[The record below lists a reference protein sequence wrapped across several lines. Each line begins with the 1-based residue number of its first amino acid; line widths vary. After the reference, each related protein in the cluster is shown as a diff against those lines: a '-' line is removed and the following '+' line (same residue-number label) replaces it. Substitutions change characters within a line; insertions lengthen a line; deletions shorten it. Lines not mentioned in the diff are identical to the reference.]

1 MPVGT
6 VGRKQ
11 ELAKNQKLE
20 ITAMGRHGEGVAEG
34 PHGPIYVPFTLP
46 GETVRVAVEGK
57 RGRLREVLEP
67 SPERAAPPCPHFG
80 RCGGCALQHWR
91 DGPYR
96 AWKRGLVETALRHR
110 HIEATVAETIDA
122 HGAGRRRVTLHVLFA
137 GGRVLAGFMEGRSHR
152 LLDLD
157 RCPILAPELADAP
170 AIARELGAAVRGHA
184 KSFDILITASETGL
198 DCDLRGRIPDH
209 PDIQMGLSEAA
220 ERLDLA
226 RVTVNGDLGIER
238 RAPMLT
244 AGPARIPLPPGA
256 FLQATAEGEGTLA
269 RLVMDGVGEAA
280 RIADLFCGAG
290 PFALRLAETAQ
301 VLAVDDNEPALKAL
315 DRAARA
321 TPGLKPVTTEPRDLF
336 RNPLTARELDR
347 YDAVIFDPPR
357 AGAEAQTRELAQ
369 SKVPAI
375 IAVSCDPATL
385 ARDLAILDKGGYH
398 TESITPVDQFKHA
411 AHVETVAVLRRE

>member
-1 MPVGT
+1 MSKG
-6 VGRKQ
+6 Q
-11 ELAKNQKLE
+11 ILN

-34 PHGPIYVPFTLP
+34 PVYVPFTLP
-46 GETVRVAVEGK
+46 GETVHAAAEGKAGGK
-57 RGRLREVLEP
+57 RGRLLEVLKP
-67 SPERAAPPCPHFG
+67 SPERAEPPCPHFS

-96 AWKRGLVETALRHR
+96 AWKRGLIETALRHR

-137 GGRVLAGFMEGRSHR
+137 RKRVMAGFMEGRSHR
-152 LLDLD
+152 LIDLD
-157 RCPILAPELADAP
+157 RCPILAPDLADAP
-170 AIARELGAAVRGHA
+170 AIARELGAAVQGHA
-184 KSFDILITASETGL
+184 KSLDILITASDTGL

-209 PDIQMGLSEAA
+209 PDIQMDLSEAA

-226 RVTVNGDLGIER
+226 RVTINGDLGIER
-238 RAPMLT
+238 RMPMLA
-244 AGPARIPLPPGA
+244 AGQARIPLPPGA
-256 FLQATAEGEGTLA
+256 FLQATVEGEETLA
-269 RLVMDGVGEAA
+269 RLVADCIGEAA
-280 RIADLFCGAG
+280 RVADLFCGAG
-290 PFALRLAETAQ
+290 PFALRLAGGAS

-321 TPGLKPVTTEPRDLF
+321 TPGLKPVTTECRDLF

-357 AGAEAQTRELAQ
+357 AGAEDQAKELAQ
-369 SKVPAI
+369 SKVPTV

-385 ARDLAILDKGGYH
+385 ARDLAILVEGGYH
-398 TESITPVDQFKHA
+398 IERITPVDQFKYA
-411 AHVETVAVLRRE
+411 AHVETVAVLRRG

>member
-1 MPVGT
+1 MARET
-6 VGRKQ
+6 TLR
-11 ELAKNQKLE
+11 

-34 PHGPIYVPFTLP
+34 PGGTVYVPFALP
-46 GETVRVAVEGK
+46 GEAVRAAVEGK
-57 RGRLREVLEP
+57 RGRLIELLEQ

-96 AWKRGLVETALRHR
+96 DWKRGLVETALRHR
-110 HIEATVAETIDA
+110 HVEAAVAETIDA
-122 HGAGRRRVTLHVLFA
+122 HGAGRRRVTLHILFA
-137 GGRVLAGFMEGRSHR
+137 RGRVLAGFMAGRSHR
-152 LLDLD
+152 LIDLD
-157 RCPILAPELADAP
+157 RCPILAPELAGAP
-170 AIARELGAAVRGHA
+170 AIARELGAPLQGHA

-220 ERLDLA
+220 GRLDLA
-226 RVTVNGDLGIER
+226 RVTINGDLGLER
-238 RAPMLT
+238 RAPTLR

-256 FLQATAEGEGTLA
+256 FLQATALGEQTLA
-269 RLVMDGVGEAA
+269 RLVLAGVGGAA
-280 RIADLFCGAG
+280 RVADLFCGIG
-290 PFALRLAETAQ
+290 PFALRLAEDAQ
-301 VLAVDDNEPALKAL
+301 VLAVDDNESALKSL

-321 TPGLKPVTTEPRDLF
+321 TPGLKPVTTERRDLF

-357 AGAEAQTRELAQ
+357 AGAESQARELAQ
-369 SKVPAI
+369 SKVPAV

-385 ARDLAILDKGGYH
+385 ARDLAILVEGGYR
-398 TESITPVDQFKHA
+398 IDAVTPVDQFKYA
-411 AHVETVAVLRRE
+411 AHVETVAVLRRG